1 MKMLTP
7 PTKNKD
13 TVFIVDDDVDLCK
26 SLRWLLESVGLGIR
40 VFNHAAD
47 FLNAFPL
54 DQTEGCILLDIRMP
68 QMSGLELQVQLTA
81 RQNSL
86 PIIFM
91 TGHGD
96 IPMAVRAMKA
106 GAFDFL
112 TKPFNDQVLLDLIY
126 KAIAYHQKSLSQ
138 GRKHAVIHSRLSSLT
153 SRETEILK
161 LIVAGKLNK
170 EIAWELN
177 ISIKTVEL
185 HRCNIMKK
193 MHASTV
199 VELIKSYLRVTSES
213 ES

>member
-1 MKMLTP
+1 MKMITQ

-13 TVFIVDDDVDLCK
+13 TVFIVDDDTDLCK
-26 SLRWLLESVGLGIR
+26 SLRWLLESVGLGTQ

-47 FLNAFPL
+47 FLAIFPST
-54 DQTEGCILLDIRMP
+54 QTEGCLLLDIRMP
-68 QMSGLELQVQLTA
+68 QMSGLELQAQLNA
-81 RQNSL
+81 RQNTL

-96 IPMAVRAMKA
+96 IPMAVRAMQA

-126 KAIAYHQKSLSQ
+126 KAIAYHQKSLLQ
-138 GRKHAVIHSRLSSLT
+138 GNKHAVIQSRLNSLT
-153 SRETEILK
+153 NRETEILK
-161 LIVAGKLNK
+161 WIVAGKLNK

-193 MHASTV
+193 MDASTV
-199 VELIKSYLRVTSES
+199 VELIKFYLKVASES